1 MIWWFQHN
9 TYGINCDQCAAGYY
23 RPYGVL
29 KNDTN
34 ACRRK
39 WRCSFTALSV
49 ECWVITCDWLTSMY
63 DLWPFSLWLWPERVY
78 RGVWGR
84 VGTMFVSQGIHRPL
98 LWQVSNSSLKPQC
111 LGTQNMFPGN
121 SIVCLVSV
129 NRESDCCNGS
139 LLCSCAPG
147 YEGYPT
153 CVPCQCHMNGTDGEI
168 CSLEGGQ
175 PCPCKENFVGNRC
188 DMCASGYYN
197 FPECTRKSKRFA
209 GFIAFFSWWNK
220 CTILICEICC

>member
-1 MIWWFQHN
+1 MNWWFQHN

-129 NRESDCCNGS
+129 NRESDCCNVPS
-139 LLCSCAPG
+139 FVVAPRDTKVTPPVFPASVTWTVQMERSVHWRG
-147 YEGYPT
+147 ASPAPVRITLWVTAAT
-153 CVPCQCHMNGTDGEI
+153 CVPQDTTTSQNALV
-168 CSLEGGQ
+168 SLRDLQG
-175 PCPCKENFVGNRC
+175 
-188 DMCASGYYN
+188 
-197 FPECTRKSKRFA
+197 
-209 GFIAFFSWWNK
+209 
-220 CTILICEICC
+220 L

>member
-9 TYGINCDQCAAGYY
+9 TYGINCDKCAAGYY

-39 WRCSFTALSV
+39 WSCSFTALSV

-84 VGTMFVSQGIHRPL
+84 VRTMFVSQGIHRPL

-129 NRESDCCNGS
+129 NRESDCCNVPS
-139 LLCSCAPG
+139 FVVAPRDTKVTQTVFPASVTWTVQMERSVHWRG
-147 YEGYPT
+147 ASPAPVRRTLWVTAAT
-153 CVPCQCHMNGTDGEI
+153 CVPQDTTTSQNALV
-168 CSLEGGQ
+168 SLRDLQG
-175 PCPCKENFVGNRC
+175 
-188 DMCASGYYN
+188 
-197 FPECTRKSKRFA
+197 
-209 GFIAFFSWWNK
+209 
-220 CTILICEICC
+220 L